1 MELKPIQD
9 ALLQVY
15 PQWDA
20 FFRET
25 EFIDSLEV
33 DPTANDGQRIFY
45 NSRRFQF
52 YTAEHRAVLLGR
64 EVLHVLLQHNARRQ
78 GRNLDLWAR
87 ATEAVTSELLRSDG
101 FSLPADTQKVPE
113 NTPLNAEAV
122 YAALK
127 ALEERGE
134 PAVPADGSQCLV
146 PVSY

>member
-113 NTPLNAEAV
+113 NTPLSEVSWAGVSVRTSAV
-122 YAALK
+122 ST
-127 ALEERGE
+127 
-134 PAVPADGSQCLV
+134 AVCWPEVSLV
-146 PVSY
+146 SISFCT

>member
-1 MELKPIQD
+1 MELQPIQD

-33 DPTANDGQRIFY
+33 DPTANDGQRIYY

-78 GRNLDLWAR
+78 GCCS
-87 ATEAVTSELLRSDG
+87 TTPDG
-101 FSLPADTQKVPE
+101 RDGTQSSGHGRPR
-113 NTPLNAEAV
+113 P
-122 YAALK
+122 
-127 ALEERGE
+127 
-134 PAVPADGSQCLV
+134 
-146 PVSY
+146 